1 MTNTTTSLPAATRK
15 KRNKA
20 PLIATAIML
29 SLGLVGGTY
38 WFSYGQ
44 YFESTDNAYLQGDI
58 TNISPKVSGYIVKS
72 YVSDNQIVKQGDLL
86 VQIDDRD
93 FQAALH
99 QANAHLKVIQSSV
112 HNLMAQQTLQRSQ
125 ISQAESRVDSANAEY
140 ERAVQQAARARSLL
154 KRNYSSQDEVD
165 SKVSQQKVTLAAL
178 EEAKSNLIASH
189 DQLTVIASEIEQANA
204 SVTEALAQQEQAQ
217 LNLAYTKVYAPVDGV
232 IGKRSVREG
241 LLIQA
246 GAPLMS
252 LVPNSDVWI
261 EANFKETQLSG
272 IHKGQT
278 VEVELDAFPGQPLEG
293 VVDSFSPATGAKF
306 ALLPPEN
313 ATGNFTKIV
322 QRVPVKITITDP
334 KTLQGRLLPG
344 LSVVATIDKRG

>member
-1 MTNTTTSLPAATRK
+1 MTENHNAPTKPR

-29 SLGLVGGTY
+29 SLGLLGGGY
-38 WFSYGQ
+38 WLTYGQ

-58 TNISPKVSGYIVKS
+58 TSISPKVSGYIAKS
-72 YVSDNQIVKQGDLL
+72 YITDNQAVKQGDLL

-93 FQAALH
+93 YQAALE
-99 QANAHLKVIQSSV
+99 QAKAHLTVTEASEN
-112 HNLMAQQTLQRSQ
+112 NLVAQQKLQRSQ
-125 ISQAESRVDSANAEY
+125 IHQAESQVESAQAEY
-140 ERAVQQAARARSLL
+140 DRAVQQVARSRSLL
-154 KRNYSSQDEVD
+154 KRNYASQDEVD
-165 SKVSQQKVTLAAL
+165 SMLAQQKVTMAQLD
-178 EEAKSNLIASH
+178 EAKASL
-189 DQLTVIASEIEQANA
+189 DAANEQLNVIASEIEQARA
-204 SVTEALAQQEQAQ
+204 SVTEAQAGLKQAQ
-217 LNLAYTKVYAPVDGV
+217 LNLDYTKVYAPTDGI

-241 LLIQA
+241 LLVQA

-252 LVPNSDVWI
+252 LVPNNAVWI

-272 IHKGQT
+272 IHKGQK

-322 QRVPVKITITDP
+322 QRVPVKIIIP
-334 KTLQGRLLPG
+334 NAKELKGRLLPG
-344 LSVVATIDKRG
+344 LSVIATIDTRG